1 MEFIE
6 KLYAIINLIICGP
19 ISYWWWNFSKKS
31 IFIVEHK
38 RALHRKA
45 TLDRNQ
51 TQSTHVEVIG
61 VENPRTTLFH
71 RFDDKATNPHSLSR
85 MAMFNLAS
93 TKATAKKD
101 SPSNNCH
108 YLQVPIAS

>member
-1 MEFIE
+1 M
-6 KLYAIINLIICGP
+6 YSIINFIICGP

-38 RALHRKA
+38 TRALHRKV

-61 VENPRTTLFH
+61 VENPKKPYFTDLMTKPPIH
-71 RFDDKATNPHSLSR
+71 TLSR

-101 SPSNNCH
+101 PPPNNCH
-108 YLQVPIAS
+108 YLQVPKAS